1 MCYTRYSM
9 TRPLYEMFNT
19 VPRHYDLINKIMT
32 LGLDKKWRNKAARA
46 CLTSS
51 PENVL
56 DICCGTGDLAYS
68 LSLINNDNTKIF
80 ALDYSR
86 LMLDISVRKN
96 ELLEDKPSL
105 IVGDAS
111 LLPFQNESFD
121 CVGISFAFR
130 NLTYRNPKISD
141 HLAEIFRIIK
151 PGGRFVIVESSQPES
166 TLIRKVFHIYLRIYV
181 AKIGALISGEKGPY
195 NYLAESARRFY
206 TPEEIKDM
214 LMKAGF
220 SGVDYGPLF
229 FGAAGIH
236 IAVK

>member
-1 MCYTRYSM
+1 M
-9 TRPLYEMFNT
+9 TRPLYAMFNS
-19 VPRHYDLINKIMT
+19 VPRHYDILNKIMT
-32 LGLDKKWRNKAARA
+32 LGLDKKWRNRAAQA

-56 DICCGTGDLAYS
+56 DICCGTGDLAHS
-68 LSLINNDNTKIF
+68 LSLIKNKDTRII

-86 LMLDISVRKN
+86 LMIDIAVQKTG
-96 ELLEDKPSL
+96 LLKDQPSF
-105 IVGDAS
+105 IIGDAS
-111 LLPFQNESFD
+111 RLPFQDESFD

-141 HLAEIFRIIK
+141 HLTEIVRVIK
-151 PGGRFVIVESSQPES
+151 PGGRFVIVESSQPKS
-166 TLIRKVFHIYLRIYV
+166 SLIKKLFHIYLRIYV
-181 AKIGALISGEKGPY
+181 AKIGALISGNKGAY
-195 NYLAESARRFY
+195 NYLAESATRFY
-206 TPEEIKDM
+206 TPGEIKDM

-220 SGVDYGPLF
+220 SRVDYRPLF

>member
-1 MCYTRYSM
+1 M

-19 VPRHYDLINKIMT
+19 VPRHYDLLNKIMT
-32 LGLDKKWRNKAARA
+32 LGLDKKWRNRAVQA
-46 CLTSS
+46 CLASS

-56 DICCGTGDLAYS
+56 DICCGTGDLAHS
-68 LSLINNDNTKIF
+68 LSLIKNTNTKIL

-86 LMLDISVRKN
+86 LMLDIAAQKN
-96 ELLEDKPSL
+96 ELLDDQPSL
-105 IVGDAS
+105 LIGDAS
-111 LLPFQNESFD
+111 RLPFRNESFD

-141 HLAEIFRIIK
+141 HLTEIVRVIK
-151 PGGRFVIVESSQPES
+151 PGGRFVIVESSQPKS
-166 TLIRKVFHIYLRIYV
+166 SLIRKLFHIYLRVYV
-181 AKIGALISGEKGPY
+181 AKIGALISGEKGAY
-195 NYLAESARRFY
+195 NYLAKSATLFY
-206 TPEEIKDM
+206 MPEEIKDM

-220 SGVDYGPLF
+220 SRVDYQPLF

>member
-1 MCYTRYSM
+1 M
-9 TRPLYEMFNT
+9 TRPLYEMFNS
-19 VPRHYDLINKIMT
+19 VPRHYDILNKIMT
-32 LGLDKKWRNKAARA
+32 LGLDKKWRNRAAQA

-56 DICCGTGDLAYS
+56 DICCGTGDLAHS
-68 LSLINNDNTKIF
+68 LSLIKNKDTRII

-86 LMLDISVRKN
+86 LMIDIAVQKTG
-96 ELLEDKPSL
+96 LLKDQPSF
-105 IVGDAS
+105 IIGDAS
-111 LLPFQNESFD
+111 RLPFQDESFD

-141 HLAEIFRIIK
+141 HLTEIVRVIK
-151 PGGRFVIVESSQPES
+151 PGGRFVIVESSQPKS
-166 TLIRKVFHIYLRIYV
+166 SLIKKLFYIYLRIYV
-181 AKIGALISGEKGPY
+181 AKIGALISGNKGAY
-195 NYLAESARRFY
+195 NYLAESATRFY
-206 TPEEIKDM
+206 TPGEIKDM

-220 SGVDYGPLF
+220 SRVDYRPLF

>member
-1 MCYTRYSM
+1 M
-9 TRPLYEMFNT
+9 TRPLYEMFNS
-19 VPRHYDLINKIMT
+19 VPRHYDILNKIMT
-32 LGLDKKWRNKAARA
+32 LGLDKKWRNRAAQA

-56 DICCGTGDLAYS
+56 DICCGTGDLAHS
-68 LSLINNDNTKIF
+68 LSLIKNKDTRII

-86 LMLDISVRKN
+86 LMIDIAVQKTG
-96 ELLEDKPSL
+96 LLKDQLSF
-105 IVGDAS
+105 IIGDAS
-111 LLPFQNESFD
+111 RLPFQDESFD

-141 HLAEIFRIIK
+141 HLTEIVRVIK
-151 PGGRFVIVESSQPES
+151 PGGRFVIVESSQPKS
-166 TLIRKVFHIYLRIYV
+166 SLIKKLFHIYLRIYV
-181 AKIGALISGEKGPY
+181 AKIGALISGNKGAY
-195 NYLAESARRFY
+195 NYLAESATRFY
-206 TPEEIKDM
+206 TPGEIKDM

-220 SGVDYGPLF
+220 SRVDYRPLF